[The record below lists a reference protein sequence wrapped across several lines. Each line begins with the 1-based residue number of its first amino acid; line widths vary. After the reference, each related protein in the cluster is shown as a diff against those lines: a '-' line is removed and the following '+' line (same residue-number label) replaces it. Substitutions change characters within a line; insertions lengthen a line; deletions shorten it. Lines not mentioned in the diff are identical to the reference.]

1 MAKIEQP
8 QVGEKLQEVLDLLKE
23 TSSEKRDEILEKLG
37 TFYEGLKEA
46 PGKVAEKVKKVAQ
59 NVDTKVHDNPWPF
72 IGAAALGGVALGFLI
87 RFSRRAGQ
95 QA

>member
-1 MAKIEQP
+1 MAKIEQSEI
-8 QVGEKLQEVLDLLKE
+8 GEKLKEVLDLLKE
-23 TSSEKRDEILEKLG
+23 TSSEKKNEILEKLD

-46 PGKVAEKVKKVAQ
+46 PSKVAEKTKKAAQVVDKKV
-59 NVDTKVHDNPWPF
+59 HENPWPF